1 MVETT
6 STDPVTGIEYTTA
19 EFEALRGMLDSEG
32 IEWHDNSDEVF
43 HRTQGE
49 HKGRRFSAIF
59 GYGSYGHERGYL
71 EVRMDEDE
79 PVGWLTAT
87 DALEWIAGV
96 IDGWGAEQRAFE
108 NLRESL
114 AGNESNRAPER
125 LTDTVEVI

>member
-1 MVETT
+1 MVET
-6 STDPVTGIEYTTA
+6 TDPVTGTEYTTA
-19 EFEALRGMLDSEG
+19 EFEALRDMLDSEG

-79 PVGWLTAT
+79 PIGWLTAS

-96 IDGWGAEQRAFE
+96 IDDEGADSRSEE
-108 NLRESL
+108 NWRGFL
-114 AGNESNRAPER
+114 ANRKRNPPAEAATGT
-125 LTDTVEVI
+125 LGAI